1 VTAELQSFIHGYQDE
16 TGLEP
21 GPYAAEAYDAAAIVA
36 AAWQATG
43 TRAGV
48 AQAVAD
54 LDAYEGVA
62 GTYRWR
68 GPVLVGPGPRTYAA
82 LGWRWVRRP

>member
-1 VTAELQSFIHGYQDE
+1 MHGYQGE

-21 GPYAAEAYDAAAIVA
+21 GPYAAEAHDAVAVIA
-36 AAWQATG
+36 AAWRATG

-62 GTYRWR
+62 GAYRWQ
-68 GPVLVGPGPRTYAA
+68 GLVLVDPGPRTYAA